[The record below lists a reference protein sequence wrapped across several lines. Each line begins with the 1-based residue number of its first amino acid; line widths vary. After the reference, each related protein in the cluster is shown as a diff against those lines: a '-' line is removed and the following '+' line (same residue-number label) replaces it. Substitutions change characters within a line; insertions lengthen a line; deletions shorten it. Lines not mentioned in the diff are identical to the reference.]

1 MAFVI
6 SITILTNLTPDQL
19 VVAFSDTSLPPQP
32 LVAILFPDIFSIRTL
47 ITIGLT

>member
-19 VVAFSDTSLPPQP
+19 VVAFSDTSLPQP
-32 LVAILFPDIFSIRTL
+32 LVAILFPDIFSIQTL